1 MYISRE
7 NLRILKEPF
16 GLLLKDNEITSSKLH
31 SVLDRAKMIV
41 SVGDATT
48 DRLSLCGL
56 IPSVY
61 VVDGKE
67 RREKRPMVGGES
79 HPKSGLREL
88 RCSNPAG
95 TISKGALR
103 VLQEAL
109 VLASESLPV
118 KVFVEG
124 EEDLLVLPLLF
135 LVPDGSVI
143 LYGQPL
149 EGIVVVKVSPEVSRK
164 AKDLMDKLEIDSH
177 WGHDDAVAV

>member
-1 MYISRE
+1 MYIRRE

-16 GLLLKDNEITSSKLH
+16 GLLLKDKEITSSILH
-31 SVLDRAKMIV
+31 GLLGRAKMIV

-48 DRLSLCGL
+48 DRLSLCG
-56 IPSVY
+56 IVPSVY

-67 RREKRPMVGGES
+67 RREPRMIVGGES
-79 HPKSGLREL
+79 HSNSGVREL

-103 VLQEAL
+103 VLKEAL
-109 VLASESLPV
+109 VLASESRPV
-118 KVFVEG
+118 KVFVDG
-124 EEDLLVLPLLF
+124 EEDLLALPLLF

-149 EGIVVVKVSPEVSRK
+149 EGIVVVKVSPEVGRK
-164 AKDLMDKLEIDSH
+164 AKDLMDKLEINSN

>member
-7 NLRILKEPF
+7 NLRILREPF
-16 GLLLKDNEITSSKLH
+16 GLLLKDEEITSSKLH
-31 SVLDRAKMIV
+31 SLLERAKLIV

-56 IPSVY
+56 VPSVY
-61 VVDGKE
+61 IVDGKE
-67 RREKRPMVGGES
+67 RREQRLKVGGES
-79 HPKSGLREL
+79 HLNFSVREL

-95 TISKGALR
+95 TISRGALR

-109 VLASESLPV
+109 ALVREVRPV
-118 KVFVEG
+118 KVFVDG
-124 EEDLLVLPLLF
+124 EEDLLALPLLY
-135 LVPDGSVI
+135 LVPYGSVI

-149 EGIVVVKVSPEVSRK
+149 EGIVVVKVSLEVRRK
-164 AKDLMDKLEIDSH
+164 AKDLMDKLEIDSN